1 MLVHDKY
8 VSENSKEAIFK
19 FPVVCEES
27 ETCMHELACHGLTLY
42 NAFSVVSEEFWFRD
56 LKTAVAGTDLIDCT
70 CQSSGHPT
78 MIQALFKNYYF
89 CSSLSYTLQTTH

>member
-1 MLVHDKY
+1 MKLVHDKY

-56 LKTAVAGTDLIDCT
+56 LKTAVAGTDLST
-70 CQSSGHPT
+70 CGSFRKWGSVGGSSSQG
-78 MIQALFKNYYF
+78 AG
-89 CSSLSYTLQTTH
+89 LSVL